1 MSLGVTI
8 VIAKS
13 FSRIHFGNLINY
25 GILPLTL
32 ESEAD
37 YDAIQEGD
45 TLNLDNVIELLENGS
60 NSFPV
65 HNQTSE
71 TTIITN
77 LEISSR
83 QREILLAGGLLTYV
97 GENSKDE

>member
-1 MSLGVTI
+1 MSLGVTV

-13 FSRIHFGNLINY
+13 FARIHLVNLINY
-25 GILPLTL
+25 GGLPLTL
-32 ESEAD
+32 DSEVD

-45 TLNLDNVIELLENGS
+45 TLKLDSIIELLTSGS
-60 NSFPV
+60 NSFPIQ
-65 HNQTSE
+65 NQTSE
-71 TTIITN
+71 TTIMTT